1 MRKKIFFAFIL
12 LLCSVSAARAA
23 TPSLELTPEE
33 LVRLL
38 NGIAGASESWPL
50 GADGEKV
57 RVPDPTYT
65 AGEGRKDFAIRLNPI
80 ATIAGPVDPKSGN
93 IQRYAADLLLADA
106 ETIARMSAPEPASSV
121 KESARM
127 YGAVC
132 ASLLL
137 LNADTADAFALTYER
152 CKKFFAVDGAGANK
166 KSRTETLRVN
176 KHVSMRFSYTDKSPS
191 PYILRRIEVFPT
203 K

>member
-12 LLCSVSAARAA
+12 LFCAVSAACAA

-38 NGIAGASESWPL
+38 NGIAGASESWPV
-50 GADGEKV
+50 GTNGEKV
-57 RVPDPTYT
+57 RVPDPTY
-65 AGEGRKDFAIRLNPI
+65 ASEGGKKTFTIRLNPI
-80 ATIAGPVDPKSGN
+80 ATIAGPVDSKSGHM
-93 IQRYAADLLLADA
+93 QRYAVDLLLSDA
-106 ETIARMSAPEPASSV
+106 ETIARMSAPEPTSPA

-137 LNADTADAFALTYER
+137 LNADTVDEFADTYNK
-152 CKKFFAVDGAGANK
+152 CKNFFTVDVGTKNK
-166 KSRTETLRVN
+166 SKTETLRVN